1 MQELNGYKYQ
11 FYILGNLLGKEFVD
25 DEGRLSLTDPAK
37 AKRFPT
43 YREAS
48 DYYNVNMDD
57 YYDKLY
63 PQEIRITVE
72 ML

>member
-11 FYILGNLLGKEFVD
+11 FFILGDIFGKEFVD
-25 DEGRLSLTDPAK
+25 DEGGLSLSDPAK
-37 AKRFPT
+37 AKRFST

-48 DYYNVNMDD
+48 DYYNTNMND
-57 YYDKLY
+57 YYDKVY
-63 PQEIRITVE
+63 PQEIRVTVE